1 MKLTAAE
8 RLERLLSIVPWVVER
23 DGPTIEEISAR
34 FDYPADKLLADLND
48 VVFMVGLY
56 PFTPDQLVEV
66 EVTDDRVWIRYAEY
80 FERPLRL
87 TPTQGL
93 ALVAAGS
100 SLLAVPGAEADGPLA
115 RGLAKLAASLGVDR
129 SDAVEIALG
138 PAAATAVEQLREAVR
153 SHRQVEIDYYAFGRD
168 EQTTRRV
175 DPYRVFSDNGQW
187 YVAGFCHL
195 AGGERLFRIDRIS
208 ELALL
213 DDTFEPPTEPP
224 AAAVFRPDP
233 ADPRVRLRLAPDAR
247 WVIEHYPCEEVVDLD
262 DGRVE
267 VTLAVSAR
275 PWLERLLLR
284 LGPQAELLATSGDL
298 PPSLGRDA
306 ARRILDRYRQ
316 EPDSR

>member
-8 RLERLLSIVPWVVER
+8 RLERLLSIVPWVVDR
-23 DGPTIEEISAR
+23 DGPTLEEISAR

-87 TPTQGL
+87 TPAQGL
-93 ALVAAGS
+93 ALVAAGA
-100 SLLAVPGAEADGPLA
+100 SLLAVPGADLDGPLA
-115 RGLAKLAASLGVDR
+115 RGLAKLAASLGVEPG
-129 SDAVEIALG
+129 DAVEIALG
-138 PAAATAVEQLREAVR
+138 PVTATAVEQLRDAVR
-153 SHRQVEIDYYAFGRD
+153 THRQVDIDYYAYGRD
-168 EQTTRRV
+168 ERTARRI

-195 AGGERLFRIDRIS
+195 AGGERLFRIDRIN
-208 ELALL
+208 ELTVL
-213 DDTFEPPTEPP
+213 DSRFEPPVEPP
-224 AAAVFRPDP
+224 TAAVFRPDP
-233 ADPRVRLRLAPDAR
+233 TDPRVRLRLSPEAR
-247 WVIEHYPCEEVVDLD
+247 WVLEHYPCEEVVELD
-262 DGRVE
+262 DGGVE

-284 LGPQAELLATSGDL
+284 LGPQAEMVSASGDL

-306 ARRILDRYRQ
+306 ARRILDRYR
-316 EPDSR
+316 

>member
-8 RLERLLSIVPWVVER
+8 RLERLLSIVPWVVDH
-23 DGPTIEEISAR
+23 DGPTIEEIAAR

-48 VVFMVGLY
+48 VVSMVGLY

-87 TPTQGL
+87 TPAQGL
-93 ALVAAGS
+93 ALVAAGA
-100 SLLAVPGAEADGPLA
+100 SLLAVPGADPGGPLA
-115 RGLAKLAASLGVDR
+115 RGLAKLAASLGVEP

-138 PAAATAVEQLREAVR
+138 PRTATAVEQLRDAVR
-153 SHRQVEIDYYAFGRD
+153 THHQVEIDYYAFGRD
-168 EQTTRRV
+168 EQTTRRI

-195 AGGERLFRIDRIS
+195 AGGERLFRVDRINQ
-208 ELALL
+208 LTVL
-213 DDTFEPPTEPP
+213 DSTFEPPAEPP
-224 AAAVFRPDP
+224 TATVFRPDP
-233 ADPRVRLRLAPDAR
+233 TDPRVRLRLAPEAR
-247 WVIEHYPCEEVVDLD
+247 WVLEHYPSEEVVELD
-262 DGRVE
+262 DGSAE

-298 PPSLGRDA
+298 APTLGRDA
-306 ARRILDRYRQ
+306 ARRILDRYQVDPGGR
-316 EPDSR
+316 